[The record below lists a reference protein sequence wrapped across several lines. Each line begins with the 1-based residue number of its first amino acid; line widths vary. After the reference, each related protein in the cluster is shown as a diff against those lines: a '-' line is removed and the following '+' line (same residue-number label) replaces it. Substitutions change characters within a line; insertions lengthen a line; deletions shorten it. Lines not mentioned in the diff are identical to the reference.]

1 MSCLIL
7 LLYNIKILSLNFLF
21 IRDFNISFN
30 YYSKMNQ
37 FTSLKYYNFFI
48 NIKRVY
54 NISINNFI
62 FNKRFEENNYK
73 NMQKIII

>member
-37 FTSLKYYNFFI
+37 FTSLKYYN
-48 NIKRVY
+48 Y
-54 NISINNFI
+54 C
-62 FNKRFEENNYK
+62 YK
-73 NMQKIII
+73 Y